1 MEKNWGRKIWGF
13 PGGFIPE
20 KSTGREPEMLSK
32 DEISI
37 LNTSKKDAEITITI
51 YYADRDPVSGYQ
63 ISVKPERVRQF
74 RINDLIDPHAIP
86 LGVQYGAVLQ
96 SSVPIIVQWSKQITS
111 DGKLGLMG
119 AMAYPIDEDF

>member
-1 MEKNWGRKIWGF
+1 MEKNWGKKIWGF
-13 PGGFIPE
+13 PGGFIPAE
-20 KSTGREPEMLSK
+20 STGKEPEMLSK

-37 LNTSKKDAEITITI
+37 LNTCQMDADISITI

-63 ISVKPERVRQF
+63 LTIKSERVKQF

-86 LGVQYGAVLQ
+86 LGLPYAAVLE
-96 SSVPIIVQWSKQITS
+96 SSVPVIVQWSKQITA

-119 AMAYPIDEDF
+119 GMAYPIEED